1 MRVDQLCFMS
11 LLLWCLV
18 SVVECLVCVFSTFD
32 WNFNDSFNN
41 SGQEKSAEV
50 EIVLPGLQELTM
62 IRAE

>member
-1 MRVDQLCFMS
+1 MS

-18 SVVECLVCVFSTFD
+18 SVVECLVYVFSTFD